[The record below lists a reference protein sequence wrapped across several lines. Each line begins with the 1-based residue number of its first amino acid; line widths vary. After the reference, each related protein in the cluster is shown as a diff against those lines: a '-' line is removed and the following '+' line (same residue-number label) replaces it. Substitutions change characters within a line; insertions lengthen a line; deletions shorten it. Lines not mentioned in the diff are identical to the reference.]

1 MPDARRTA
9 IEPRYLLDNFAM
21 TRYAGSGDRRVHIIF
36 SVAVS
41 GVGLL
46 AFLGRTDEDRGV
58 IALTEPQTWTT
69 IGVLAAALL
78 GTITLVSTM
87 LMRTITAQIGG
98 LRGEI
103 SGLRG
108 EMVSG
113 FSSVRSELRSE
124 IGGLRSEIGGLRAE
138 MNARFEAVDARFDTV
153 NMKIEGLDR
162 DVQLLMSREFGKD
175 RE

>member
-1 MPDARRTA
+1 M
-9 IEPRYLLDNFAM
+9 
-21 TRYAGSGDRRVHIIF
+21 IF
-36 SVAVS
+36 SFVAS

-69 IGVLAAALL
+69 IGVLAATLL

-103 SGLRG
+103 GGLRG

-113 FSSVRSELRSE
+113 FSSVRSE
-124 IGGLRSEIGGLRAE
+124 LRSEIGGLRAE

-153 NMKIEGLDR
+153 NTKIEGIDR
-162 DVQLLMSREFGKD
+162 DVQLLMNREFGKD
-175 RE
+175 R

>member
-1 MPDARRTA
+1 M
-9 IEPRYLLDNFAM
+9 
-21 TRYAGSGDRRVHIIF
+21 
-36 SVAVS
+36 
-41 GVGLL
+41 
-46 AFLGRTDEDRGV
+46 

-69 IGVLAAALL
+69 IGVLAVALL

-103 SGLRG
+103 GGLRG

-113 FSSVRSELRSE
+113 FSSVRSD
-124 IGGLRSEIGGLRAE
+124 LRSEIGGLRAE
-138 MNARFEAVDARFDTV
+138 MNARFEAVDARFNTV
-153 NMKIEGLDR
+153 NTKIEGLDR
-162 DVQLLMSREFGKD
+162 DVQLLMNREFGKD

>member
-1 MPDARRTA
+1 M
-9 IEPRYLLDNFAM
+9 
-21 TRYAGSGDRRVHIIF
+21 IF

-41 GVGLL
+41 GVDLL
-46 AFLGRTDEDRGV
+46 AFLGHTDEDRGV

-103 SGLRG
+103 GGLRG

-113 FSSVRSELRSE
+113 FSSVRSE
-124 IGGLRSEIGGLRAE
+124 LRSEIGGLRAE

-153 NMKIEGLDR
+153 NTKIEGLDR
-162 DVQLLMSREFGKD
+162 DVQLLMNREFGKD

>member
-1 MPDARRTA
+1 M
-9 IEPRYLLDNFAM
+9 
-21 TRYAGSGDRRVHIIF
+21 IF
-36 SVAVS
+36 SVAAS

-46 AFLGRTDEDRGV
+46 AFLGHTDEDRGV

-113 FSSVRSELRSE
+113 FSSVRSELR
-124 IGGLRSEIGGLRAE
+124 REIGGLRAE
-138 MNARFEAVDARFDTV
+138 MNARFEAVDARFDMV
-153 NMKIEGLDR
+153 NTKIEGLDR
-162 DVQLLMSREFGKD
+162 DVQLLMNREFGKD

>member
-1 MPDARRTA
+1 M
-9 IEPRYLLDNFAM
+9 
-21 TRYAGSGDRRVHIIF
+21 IF
-36 SVAVS
+36 SVAAS

-46 AFLGRTDEDRGV
+46 AFVGHTDEDRGV
-58 IALTEPQTWTT
+58 IALTEPQTWTA

-78 GTITLVSTM
+78 GTITIVSTM

-103 SGLRG
+103 GGLRG
-108 EMVSG
+108 EMVGG
-113 FSSVRSELRSE
+113 FSSVRSD
-124 IGGLRSEIGGLRAE
+124 LRSEIGGLRAE

-153 NMKIEGLDR
+153 NTKIEGLDR
-162 DVQLLMSREFGKD
+162 DVQLLMNREFGKD

>member
-1 MPDARRTA
+1 M
-9 IEPRYLLDNFAM
+9 
-21 TRYAGSGDRRVHIIF
+21 IF
-36 SVAVS
+36 SVAAS

-46 AFLGRTDEDRGV
+46 AFLGHTDEDRGV

-98 LRGEI
+98 LRGEFGGLRGEI

-124 IGGLRSEIGGLRAE
+124 IGGLRAE

-153 NMKIEGLDR
+153 NTKIEGLDR
-162 DVQLLMSREFGKD
+162 DVQLLMNREFGKD

>member
-1 MPDARRTA
+1 M
-9 IEPRYLLDNFAM
+9 
-21 TRYAGSGDRRVHIIF
+21 IF
-36 SVAVS
+36 SVAAS
-41 GVGLL
+41 GLGLL

-69 IGVLAAALL
+69 IGVLAATLL

-103 SGLRG
+103 SGLQGQIGGVDGQIGGLHGEIGGLRG

-113 FSSVRSELRSE
+113 FSSIRSELRSE
-124 IGGLRSEIGGLRAE
+124 IGGLRAE
-138 MNARFEAVDARFDTV
+138 MTARFEAVDARFDTV
-153 NMKIEGLDR
+153 NTKIEGLDR
-162 DVQLLMSREFGKD
+162 DVQLLMNREFGKD
-175 RE
+175 R

>member
-1 MPDARRTA
+1 MVLHSWSA
-9 IEPRYLLDNFAM
+9 
-21 TRYAGSGDRRVHIIF
+21 DRIADMIF
-36 SVAVS
+36 SVAAS
-41 GVGLL
+41 GLGPL

-69 IGVLAAALL
+69 IGVLTAALL

-103 SGLRG
+103 SGLDGQIGGLRGQIGGVDGQIGGLHGEIGGLRG

-113 FSSVRSELRSE
+113 FSS
-124 IGGLRSEIGGLRAE
+124 IRSEIGGLRAE

-153 NMKIEGLDR
+153 NTKIEGIDR
-162 DVQLLMSREFGKD
+162 DVQLIMNREFGKD
-175 RE
+175 R

>member
-1 MPDARRTA
+1 M
-9 IEPRYLLDNFAM
+9 
-21 TRYAGSGDRRVHIIF
+21 
-36 SVAVS
+36 
-41 GVGLL
+41 
-46 AFLGRTDEDRGV
+46 
-58 IALTEPQTWTT
+58 TEPQTWTT

-103 SGLRG
+103 GGLRG

-113 FSSVRSELRSE
+113 FSSIRSE
-124 IGGLRSEIGGLRAE
+124 LRSEIGGLRAE

-153 NMKIEGLDR
+153 NTKIEGIDR
-162 DVQLLMSREFGKD
+162 DVQLLMNREFGKD
-175 RE
+175 R

>member
-1 MPDARRTA
+1 M
-9 IEPRYLLDNFAM
+9 
-21 TRYAGSGDRRVHIIF
+21 IF
-36 SVAVS
+36 SVAAS

-46 AFLGRTDEDRGV
+46 AFLGHTDEDSGV

-103 SGLRG
+103 GGLRG

-124 IGGLRSEIGGLRAE
+124 IGGLRAE
-138 MNARFEAVDARFDTV
+138 MNARFEAVDARFDAV
-153 NMKIEGLDR
+153 NTKIEGLDR
-162 DVQLLMSREFGKD
+162 DVQLLMNREFGKD